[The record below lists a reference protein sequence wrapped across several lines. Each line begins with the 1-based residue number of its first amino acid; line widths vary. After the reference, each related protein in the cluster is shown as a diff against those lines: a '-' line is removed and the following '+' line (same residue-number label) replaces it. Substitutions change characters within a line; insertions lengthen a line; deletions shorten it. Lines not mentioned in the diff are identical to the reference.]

1 MMIHTADNNLDTA
14 IVIFYTA
21 SVTHILNSM
30 LLGIYSNKCA
40 KPANQPT
47 CRKGHYISFESM
59 CNVFSHH
66 TTCNTELYF
75 ALESMSTLRQL

>member
-1 MMIHTADNNLDTA
+1 MMIHTAVNNLDTA

-47 CRKGHYISFESM
+47 CRKGHYISFESFITR
-59 CNVFSHH
+59 NK
-66 TTCNTELYF
+66 LYQ
-75 ALESMSTLRQL
+75 AV